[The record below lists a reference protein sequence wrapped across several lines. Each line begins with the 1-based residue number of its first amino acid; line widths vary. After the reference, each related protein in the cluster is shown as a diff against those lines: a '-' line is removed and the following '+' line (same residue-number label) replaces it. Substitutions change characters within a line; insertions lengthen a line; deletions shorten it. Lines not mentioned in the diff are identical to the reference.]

1 MNIITMSSGEELFS
15 YSGSQEIDLQF
26 NIFSAE
32 EIYKIILTQ
41 LENGV
46 NEPLYPGDER
56 RIFAEALVP
65 LFVGV
70 LNAINDAA
78 RQKMLRYARGPVLD
92 ALGERMGVER
102 QEAVQ
107 AKTTLRFSMSAP
119 VGENVIIPQGTKAT
133 ADYVRYFA
141 TDTTAVL
148 AAGTTSVEVSA
159 TSTEGG
165 ADNNGIAAGEITIL
179 VDLIPYIDTV
189 TNTEETHGGS
199 DLEDDDTYRER
210 IRLAP
215 AKLSTAG
222 PIDSYKYWALSADPA
237 ISDAVVESP
246 AAGTIMITPI
256 LYGGEIPGQDIL
268 DRVLAVCNAE
278 DVRPLGDQVQVQA
291 PATQSYDI
299 ELKYYTTAAEE
310 SQVVK
315 AVEGS
320 DGAISRYIYWQG
332 SALNRDI
339 NPDYLRSL
347 ILAPSWGENLT
358 GAVRVDVVKPAYT
371 ALNTTTVAKFSGT
384 LKVSHEI
391 VKG

>member
-1 MNIITMSSGEELFS
+1 MSITTSPREGLFL

-26 NIFSAE
+26 NILSAE
-32 EIYKIILTQ
+32 EIYKIILTE

-92 ALGERMGVER
+92 ALGERMDVQR
-102 QEAVQ
+102 QEAVP
-107 AKTTLRFSMSAP
+107 AKTTLRFSLTAP
-119 VGENVIIPQGTKAT
+119 IKENIIIPQGTKVT
-133 ADYVRYFA
+133 ADYVRYFQ

-148 AAGTTSVEVSA
+148 VAGSISVEVPAS
-159 TSTEGG
+159 SIDGG
-165 ADNNGIAAGEITIL
+165 AEYNGIASGDISIL
-179 VDLIPYIDTV
+179 VDLIPYVDAV
-189 TNTEETHGGS
+189 ANTEETHGGS
-199 DLEDDDTYRER
+199 DLEDDDTFRER

-222 PIDSYKYWALSADPA
+222 SIDSYKYWALSADPTIA
-237 ISDAVVESP
+237 DAVVESP
-246 AAGTIMITPI
+246 EAGTVMITPI
-256 LYGGEIPGQDIL
+256 LYGGEIPNQEIL
-268 DRVLAVCNAE
+268 NRVLAACNAE
-278 DVRPLGDQVQVQA
+278 DVRPLGDKVQVQA
-291 PATQSYDI
+291 PATQNYDI
-299 ELKYYTTAAEE
+299 EIKYYTTAADE
-310 SQVVK
+310 SKVVEM
-315 AVEGS
+315 VEGT
-320 DGAISRYIYWQG
+320 DGAIARYVYWQG

-347 ILAPSWGENLT
+347 ILAPSWTEDLP
-358 GAVRVDVVKPAYT
+358 GAIRVDVTKPVYT

-384 LKVSHEI
+384 MTVSHEV